1 VIKMT
6 RIEELIT
13 KIETERLKLNI
24 ALDKDCS
31 DLQSCYAQNILLDG
45 LIEDYINE
53 LDRLEC

>member
-1 VIKMT
+1 MT